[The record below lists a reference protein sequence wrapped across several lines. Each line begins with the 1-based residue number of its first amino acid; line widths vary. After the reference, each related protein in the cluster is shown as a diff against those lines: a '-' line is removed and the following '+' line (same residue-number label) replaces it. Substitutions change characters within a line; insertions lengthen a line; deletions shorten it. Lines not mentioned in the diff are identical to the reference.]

1 MVVDLKPYVF
11 ESIHVTLFDIYE
23 AIIHIESTTIIL
35 DCPAELI
42 LTDGRNYLVIFLFG
56 KVSQ

>member
-23 AIIHIESTTIIL
+23 AIIHIESTAIIL
-35 DCPAELI
+35 DCPAELV
-42 LTDGRNYLVIFLFG
+42 LTDGRDYLVVFLFG